1 MTDQLMTTEEAWA
14 LGYEAGLDKGWR
26 RAITIVE
33 KAETNCSRPNTQR
46 AMDAWKSALL
56 TGLKIGYRYYRDAPM
71 AMSEDEIMGHCT
83 CGCSCQDPQ
92 DAATV
97 VILTALNQMEERIM
111 ITIDEFEASMGTK
124 LTELT
129 KDVQRALDIITAGT
143 LSDAQAA
150 AAAAIQTG
158 IDNLD
163 AAVEAVAP
171 EPPATPEP
179 GTPPVA

>member
-1 MTDQLMTTEEAWA
+1 VVYA

-26 RAITIVE
+26 RAMDIVE
-33 KAETNCSRPNTQR
+33 RAESRCSRPNTQR
-46 AMDAWKSALL
+46 AMEAWKSVLV
-56 TGLKIGYRYYRDAPM
+56 TGLKIGYRYYK
-71 AMSEDEIMGHCT
+71 DEAVPDEGPSTLIFPEGVPVGHCS
-83 CGCSCQDPQ
+83 CGGCGHD
-92 DAATV
+92 DATV

-111 ITIDEFEASMGTK
+111 TTIDEFEASMGTK

-143 LSDAQAA
+143 LSEAQAA

-158 IDNLD
+158 IDSLD

-171 EPPATPEP
+171 EPV
-179 GTPPVA
+179 TPPAS